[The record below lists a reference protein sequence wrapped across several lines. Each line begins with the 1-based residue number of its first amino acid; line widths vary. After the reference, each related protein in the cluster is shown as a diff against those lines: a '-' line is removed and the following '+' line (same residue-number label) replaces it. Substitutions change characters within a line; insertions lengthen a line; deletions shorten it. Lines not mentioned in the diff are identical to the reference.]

1 MEAYSSCGRMYS
13 LYMLDRAC
21 LFSPLSLSRLR
32 SPRRR
37 RVFEITVLS
46 CVPHCRLLV
55 KLRPRCFCV
64 VVIGRLV
71 FPRESCSKA
80 VFSVQTERVKRR
92 DDDFVGLT
100 KRDYKTVTFSVFCLS
115 LVFLLMRKTRKYLR
129 KEMSKR
135 GLKFIV
141 FVQCL
146 LFLSPTNLSNVVSR
160 KIFHGLQKG
169 KLAIWWPIFT

>member
-1 MEAYSSCGRMYS
+1 MILAAFRWNLSSVSASCWVRLLQAVEAYSSCGRMYS

-46 CVPHCRLLV
+46 CVPHCRLLLKV
-55 KLRPRCFCV
+55 RPRCFCV

-100 KRDYKTVTFSVFCLS
+100 KRDEAVNHSSVRVTAGWRAWRAS
-115 LVFLLMRKTRKYLR
+115 
-129 KEMSKR
+129 EA
-135 GLKFIV
+135 
-141 FVQCL
+141 
-146 LFLSPTNLSNVVSR
+146 VSCTLIR
-160 KIFHGLQKG
+160 AVSSANRLQE
-169 KLAIWWPIFT
+169 T